1 MAGFN
6 ENTRVKFPALM
17 HLTRIGYTYHALKE
31 LALDPETN
39 IAKDLFYRQIKNS
52 ILN

>member
-31 LALDPETN
+31 LMKIWAVSSTG
-39 IAKDLFYRQIKNS
+39 
-52 ILN
+52 